1 MKSINPAVFDFLKH
15 LNKNNNREWFEKHK
29 PKFKGLESEIKRFS
43 EILFH
48 QINTHDSL
56 EKWKVFRIYRD
67 VRFSKNKT
75 PYKTYFSIAFHRSKP
90 NYRGSYYLHLSPSD
104 SFLACGFW
112 GPEPTDL
119 LRIRKEFEV
128 SADEFREIISQPKF
142 KNTWGELTGT
152 ELKTAPKTFDK
163 NHPDIDLIR
172 KKQYVFVV
180 PFSDEETAQSNFI
193 ERVNSAVKDVRP
205 FVDFMSEV
213 LTTDL
218 NGEPII

>member
-1 MKSINPAVFDFLKH
+1 
-15 LNKNNNREWFEKHK
+15 
-29 PKFKGLESEIKRFS
+29 
-43 EILFH
+43 
-48 QINTHDSL
+48 
-56 EKWKVFRIYRD
+56 
-67 VRFSKNKT
+67 
-75 PYKTYFSIAFHRSKP
+75 
-90 NYRGSYYLHLSPSD
+90 
-104 SFLACGFW
+104 
-112 GPEPTDL
+112 